1 MSIKPHDIYS
11 IAIMCVAFFCLLF
24 IAMLSL
30 LSDDKET
37 ADKGTWKDKK
47 PPHVIKIYPLPDDIS
62 KDIDCMTRNIFHESR
77 SETEVEWKAITD
89 VAFNRMMSDKYP
101 DEICRVI
108 MQDSQFSWTLM
119 KESELIRR
127 EQKEPKRYYAI
138 REQISEWVMQW
149 HTGHYNA
156 ADKTKNA
163 MHYHKKDVKPFWRNI
178 YTRVAVIGEHI
189 YYEH

>member
-11 IAIMCVAFFCLLF
+11 LAILGAAFTGLLF
-24 IAMLSL
+24 TASLSFAS
-30 LSDDKET
+30 SDSDG
-37 ADKGTWKDKK
+37 KGEWKDKQTE
-47 PPHVIKIYPLPDDIS
+47 VERVVPLRDDIVTE
-62 KDIDCMTRNIFHESR
+62 INCMTRNVYHESR
-77 SETEVEWKAITD
+77 SETKVEWKAITD
-89 VAFNRMMSDKYP
+89 VVYNRFLSEKYP
-101 DEICRVI
+101 DDVCSVV

-138 REQISEWVMQW
+138 REQISEWVLQW
-149 HTGHYNA
+149 HTGHYTASDN
-156 ADKTKNA
+156 TKSA
-163 MHYHKKDVKPFWRNI
+163 MHYHKKDVKPFWRKV